1 MKESVSKGHIL
12 YDSIYSEKDKNIET
26 ESRTEVSTVWDR
38 AGAEYKGA
46 RGGNL
51 LG

>member
-26 ESRTEVSTVWDR
+26 KSRTEVSRVWDR
-38 AGAEYKGA
+38 AGSEYKEA

>member
-1 MKESVSKGHIL
+1 MKESVSKGHML
-12 YDSIYSEKDKNIET
+12 YYSIYSEKDKNIDR
-26 ESRTEVSTVWDR
+26 ESRTEVSRVWDG
-38 AGAEYKGA
+38 AGSEYKGA